1 MTAQDGYASLL
12 VAYPV
17 RLRRRHGAEL
27 IATMLEMA
35 GPDGRPTRADLWRL
49 VLDGLRERF
58 RLPPRRPL
66 AVVAAVLA
74 LLIGGALGAAAGS
87 WVGMWTF
94 AKVPA
99 PGPMADRML
108 GADSVPH
115 SLTQGRF
122 WTDSTR
128 VLKPGVDATA
138 AANSAHARIVAEGW
152 TATPVVVSG
161 GGADGRYRRASFQAD
176 NGGVRIMV
184 RSYYSE
190 DHQIDLGGWS
200 LRPPTYLPLVFAGL
214 LLGLLGGWLAAA
226 ALAYRIT
233 GSFRRRASAGTAA
246 AGLVLLAIPA
256 ASVYV
261 FLVQT
266 LPDRRDLGVVE
277 FVHRALGISPAY
289 TMNWWQTL
297 GPSWLTSPYVNKVL
311 LLAGL
316 AAVAGAAIIG
326 RPGRAMPEPTDPQA
340 A

>member
-1 MTAQDGYASLL
+1 MTAQDRHASLL
-12 VAYPV
+12 LAYPV

-35 GPDGRPTRADLWRL
+35 GPDGRPTRTDRWRL

-74 LLIGGALGAAAGS
+74 LLVGGALGAAAGS
-87 WVGMWTF
+87 WAGMWTF
-94 AKVPA
+94 AEVPA
-99 PGPMADRML
+99 PGPMADRVL
-108 GADSVPH
+108 GADSVPD
-115 SLTQGRF
+115 SLTQSRF
-122 WTDSTR
+122 WSGSDR

-138 AANSAHARIVAEGW
+138 AADSARARMVADGW

-161 GGADGRYRRASFQAD
+161 GGADGRYRRASFQAG
-176 NGGVRIMV
+176 NGRVGVRV
-184 RSYYSE
+184 DSYYSE

-200 LRPPTYLPLVFAGL
+200 LRPPAYLPLVFAGL
-214 LLGLLGGWLAAA
+214 LLGLLGGWLAAT
-226 ALAYRIT
+226 ALAYRIA
-233 GSFRRRASAGTAA
+233 GSFRRRASAGVAA
-246 AGLVLLAIPA
+246 AGLALLALPA

-261 FLVQT
+261 FLVDT
-266 LPDRRDLGVVE
+266 LPDRSGLGAVE
-277 FVHRALGISPAY
+277 FVHRALGNSPAY
-289 TMNWWQTL
+289 TLNWWQTL
-297 GPSWLTSPYVNKVL
+297 GPSWLTAPYANKVL

-326 RPGRAMPEPTDPQA
+326 RAGRATREPADPQA